1 MAEIT
6 ASSEN
11 SRARTGPYKMKK
23 KPSRVDLTAM
33 VDVGFL
39 LIMFFIFTSQLEEK
53 KAMDLYVPKDT
64 DQIGTKSSESGT
76 LTLLLGKEGIIH
88 FYEGIFDAAQPGKL
102 KTAQASDI
110 REYIMLKK
118 RNTDPD
124 KLMVII
130 KPTNDAT
137 YKQTVDIL
145 DEMTINDI
153 KRYALTDIST
163 AEVAALVKL

>member
-1 MAEIT
+1 MAAIET
-6 ASSEN
+6 QTKPG
-11 SRARTGPYKMKK
+11 RTGKGTKK
-23 KPSRVDLTAM
+23 KALLVDLTAM

-64 DQIGTKSSESGT
+64 DQIRTKSPESGT
-76 LTLLLGKEGIIH
+76 LTLLLGKEGSIH
-88 FYEGIFDAAQPGKL
+88 FYEGIFDAAQPGQL

-110 REYIMLKK
+110 REYIIRKK
-118 RNTDPD
+118 RNTDPE
-124 KLMVII
+124 KLMIII
-130 KPTNDAT
+130 KPTNEAT

-153 KRYALTDIST
+153 KRYALTDIS
-163 AEVAALVKL
+163 AVEEAALAKL